1 MKKLLVSFLFCSA
14 GLAAVAQ
21 KGKVNSAEDALK
33 NQDLAKAKADID
45 EALQNEKTKD
55 DAKTWYVKGKVMEAM
70 ATKDKSV
77 PEALEAF
84 DAYQKALDKN
94 AKMPEA
100 LLEINQRMFNLY
112 ATVGNAGYGN
122 LNDQKWDSAYLHFHK
137 AFEIARYYNGKN
149 LSGTIPTDTSMTFY
163 LGYAA
168 QQASQKDATLKDTA
182 LTYLQ
187 KAVDLQFKGEPALYV
202 ILAQAYEE
210 KGDNANWLKT
220 IEEGKKA
227 YPKDKRFNDMEM
239 IYYSKTGKTAELM
252 TMLEKKVQENPN
264 DFQTQ
269 LDYAI
274 RVDNMANPRD
284 EKGED
289 QAKPA
294 NYDELMGKAEAGYKK
309 ALELNAA
316 DPTAN
321 FQLGALFF
329 NRAVGFN
336 KELNGLS
343 SKEQSSPKAKELQA
357 KVEELMNTALPYFE
371 KADASFAAKGNLE
384 AGDKQTYESCLYAL
398 QKIYA
403 IKNQTAKVEEVKKK
417 LDGLK

>member
-1 MKKLLVSFLFCSA
+1 MKKLLVSFLFCSV
-14 GLAAVAQ
+14 GFAAVAQ
-21 KGKVNSAEDALK
+21 RGKVNSAEEALK
-33 NQDLAKAKADID
+33 SQDLAKAKADID

-77 PEALEAF
+77 AEASEAF
-84 DAYQKALDKN
+84 EAYKTALDKN
-94 AKMPEA
+94 AKLPEA
-100 LLEINQRMFNLY
+100 LLEMQNRMFNLY

-122 LNDQKWDSAYLHFHK
+122 LNDQKWDSAYTNFKK
-137 AFEIARYYNGKN
+137 AFDIAEYYNGKG
-149 LSGTIPTDTSMTFY
+149 LTGSIPTDTSMTFY
-163 LGYAA
+163 IGYAA
-168 QQASQKDATLKDTA
+168 QQAGQKEDALK
-182 LTYLQ
+182 YLQ
-187 KAVDLQFKGEPALYV
+187 KAADLQFKGEPALYV
-202 ILAQAYEE
+202 LLAQAYEE
-210 KGDNANWLKT
+210 KGDQANWLKT
-220 IEEGKKA
+220 IEDGKKA
-227 YPKDKRFNDMEM
+227 FPKDKRFNDMEM
-239 IYYSKTGKTAELM
+239 IYYSKTGKTAELIS
-252 TMLEKKVQENPN
+252 MLEKKVQENPN

-289 QAKPA
+289 QPKPA
-294 NYDELMGKAEAGYKK
+294 NYDELMNKAEAAYKK

-371 KADASFAAKGNLE
+371 KADASFTAKGNLDQ
-384 AGDKQTYESCLYAL
+384 GDKQTYESCLYAL

>member
-14 GLAAVAQ
+14 GLAAMAQ
-21 KGKVNSAEDALK
+21 RSKVNSAEDALK
-33 NQDLAKAKADID
+33 SQDLEKAMTDID
-45 EALQNEKTKD
+45 AALQHEKTKD
-55 DAKTWYVKGKVMEAM
+55 DAKTWYVKGKVLEAK
-70 ATKDKSV
+70 ATKDKS
-77 PEALEAF
+77 PAEALAAF
-84 DAYQKALDKN
+84 DAYKTALDKN
-94 AKMPEA
+94 AKLPEA
-100 LLEINQRMFNLY
+100 LLEMNQRMFNLY
-112 ATVGNAGYGN
+112 ATVGNAGYAN
-122 LNDQKWDSAYLHFHK
+122 LNDQHWDSAYTNFKK
-137 AFEIARYYNGKN
+137 AFEIADYYNSKELG
-149 LSGTIPTDTSMTFY
+149 GTLPTDTSMTFY

-168 QQASQKDATLKDTA
+168 QQAGHKEDALQ
-182 LTYLQ
+182 YLQ
-187 KAVDLQFKGEPALYV
+187 KASDLQFKGEPALYV

-227 YPKDKRFNDMEM
+227 FPNDKRFNDLEM
-239 IYYSKTGKTAELM
+239 IYYSKTGKTAELL
-252 TMLEKKVQENPN
+252 TMLEKKMEENPN
-264 DFQTQ
+264 DFQAV

-289 QAKPA
+289 MPKPD
-294 NYDELMGKAEAGYKK
+294 NYDELMTKAENAYKK

-321 FQLGALFF
+321 FQLGALYF

-336 KELNGLS
+336 KDLNALP
-343 SKEQSSPKAKELQA
+343 SKEQSSPKAKELHS

-371 KADASFAAKGNLE
+371 KADAGFAAKGSLE
-384 AGDKQTYESCLYAL
+384 PSDKQTYESCLYAL

-403 IKNQTAKVEEVKKK
+403 IKNETAKVAEVKKK
-417 LDGLK
+417 LDGLQ